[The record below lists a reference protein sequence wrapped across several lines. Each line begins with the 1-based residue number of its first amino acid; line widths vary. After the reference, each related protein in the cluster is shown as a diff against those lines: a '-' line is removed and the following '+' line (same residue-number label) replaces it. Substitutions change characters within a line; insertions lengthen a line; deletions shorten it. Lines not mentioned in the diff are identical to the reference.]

1 MARNRKHQ
9 AAAVR
14 FGPAL
19 KAFLLCAFIVSAGV
33 GYVWQKQQINDL
45 GKLILERERRLIALR
60 EQTEKLRRQLATV
73 RSPQFIE
80 MRVKELNLGLVQP
93 QPGQVWRLP
102 EPSVEAVTGAAAA
115 VDSVR
120 HEYAA
125 RQNDNQA
132 TP

>member
-1 MARNRKHQ
+1 MARNKKHQ

-14 FGPAL
+14 FAPAL
-19 KAFLLCAFIVSAGV
+19 KAFILCAFIVTAGV

-45 GKLILERERRLIALR
+45 GKQILERERRLIALR

-80 MRVKELNLGLVQP
+80 MRIKELNLGLVQP

-102 EPSVEAVTGAAAA
+102 EPLAEPVPGAALSVE
-115 VDSVR
+115 SVR
-120 HEYAA
+120 HQYAA